1 MKIKVGVVG
10 GSGYTGGEL
19 LRLLLFHP
27 NVELHFVVSRSY
39 TGQQLSKV
47 HPDLLGSQAFEFCE
61 APIAGADVWFL
72 CLPHGQS
79 GAFLETYAPLI
90 SEELKIIDLSN
101 SFRLSSD
108 AKFGER
114 EFIYG
119 ATEIHRAKIQKAN
132 SIANPGCFATAI
144 NLALAPLFHKELV
157 ALDQEVH
164 INAVT
169 GSTGAGIKPSATAHF
184 SYRNNNFSWYKPFS
198 HQHLDE
204 IAETVYNKAQASK
217 ENLHF
222 LPHRGDFTRGIFA
235 TAYTKIDCAFDEVLS
250 AYEAFYEQA
259 PFTHVCPDELQLKQV
274 VNSNNC
280 HIHLM
285 QHQDK
290 ILITSVLDNLL
301 KGASGQA
308 VENMNL
314 IFGLNQQT
322 GLQLKTSIF

>member
-19 LRLLLFHP
+19 LRLLMFHP
-27 NVELHFVVSRSY
+27 NVELHFVVSRTY

-47 HPDLLGSQAFEFCE
+47 HPDLLGSQAFKFCE
-61 APIAGADVWFL
+61 APITGADLWFL

-79 GAFLETYAPLI
+79 RAFLETYAPMI

-101 SFRLSSD
+101 SFRLLSD
-108 AKFGER
+108 SKFGQR

-119 ATEIHRAKIQKAN
+119 ATELNRAKIQKAN

-144 NLALAPLFHKELV
+144 NLALAPLFLKELV
-157 ALDQEVH
+157 AVDGEVH

-169 GSTGAGIKPSATAHF
+169 GSTGAGIKPSSTAHF

-217 ENLHF
+217 EYLHF

-314 IFGLNQQT
+314 IFGLDQQT

>member
-61 APIAGADVWFL
+61 SSYYRSRCMVL

-90 SEELKIIDLSN
+90 SKELKIIDLSN

-114 EFIYG
+114 EFVYG

-217 ENLHF
+217 KTYIFCRIGVILQEVFL
-222 LPHRGDFTRGIFA
+222 LPHT
-235 TAYTKIDCAFDEVLS
+235 
-250 AYEAFYEQA
+250 
-259 PFTHVCPDELQLKQV
+259 LK
-274 VNSNNC
+274 
-280 HIHLM
+280 
-285 QHQDK
+285 
-290 ILITSVLDNLL
+290 
-301 KGASGQA
+301 
-308 VENMNL
+308 
-314 IFGLNQQT
+314 
-322 GLQLKTSIF
+322 